1 MRETNRSYIR
11 KLFDLFTNYF
21 RVPYFGFI
29 QGHNYL
35 SEKSL
40 KELNSLVGEDDLKI
54 IENFEIEF
62 SNIIGNGKA
71 VSFASGRMGFHA
83 LMKIEKIGVGDEV
96 VLQGATCSVMVN
108 AVLKV
113 GATPIYADIDPD
125 TFGSSAE
132 SIRKVL
138 TPRTKMIV
146 VQHSFGIPCDVKP
159 IVELAQNNNIFLLED
174 CALTLGSAIDGIVCG
189 NFGDAALFS
198 TDHSK
203 PLNTLTGGLIYTKNT
218 SLLKK
223 LQAIQKQ
230 SDSLSKKKQK
240 ALWNQ
245 LLFERKYCQ
254 PDRYGRMQLMTI
266 LRSRLKFNK
275 RPFLDEDF
283 GTNITHNTTYPY
295 PAKLPTFLAALGLQ
309 EIDRWQETAKLRREL
324 LKNLLSIVG
333 ESQSHDM
340 PSSYFDSSKSIIPL
354 RLSWAPKNGENIRNQ
369 FSKFICTSWT
379 WFMQPIVATTE
390 PLEKFGYENG
400 SCPVSEKLGSRM
412 VNLPCNLSDEW
423 RAILQYK
430 INRSVNHDN
439 KKIF

>member
-1 MRETNRSYIR
+1 MRFLIKIYNMLII
-11 KLFDLFTNYF
+11 YF
-21 RVPYFGFI
+21 RNPCFSFI

-35 SEKSL
+35 SEKNL
-40 KELNSLVGEDDLKI
+40 KELNGLIGEDDSKI
-54 IENFEIEF
+54 VENFEINF
-62 SNIIGNGKA
+62 SNIIGDGQA
-71 VSFASGRMGFHA
+71 VSFASGRMGFYA
-83 LMKIEKIGVGDEV
+83 LMKIKKIGVGDEV

-108 AVLKV
+108 AVLKT
-113 GATPIYADIDPD
+113 GAKPIYADIDPD
-125 TFGSSAE
+125 TFGSSVE
-132 SIRKVL
+132 SINKVL
-138 TPRTKMIV
+138 TSKTKMIV
-146 VQHSFGIPCDVKP
+146 AQHSFGIPCDIKP

-174 CALTLGSAIDGIVCG
+174 CALTLGSTVDDVVCG
-189 NFGDAALFS
+189 NFGDASLFS

-203 PLNTLTGGLIYTKNT
+203 PINTLTGGLIYTQHF
-218 SLLKK
+218 SLFKK
-223 LQAIQKQ
+223 LRAIQKK
-230 SDSLSKKKQK
+230 SAPLSKQKQK

-254 PDRYGRMQLMTI
+254 PDRYGRMQLMTM
-266 LRSRLKFNK
+266 LRSRLKFNN

-283 GTNITHNTTYPY
+283 GTNISPNTTYPY

-309 EIDRWQETAKLRREL
+309 EIGRWQETAKLRKEL

-400 SCPVSEKLGSRM
+400 SCPVSEKLGSQM
-412 VNLPCNLSDEW
+412 VNLPCNLSDKWSGELQKQLKNSD
-423 RAILQYK
+423 ILW
-430 INRSVNHDN
+430 S
-439 KKIF
+439 